1 MNQAINNINDSTNP
15 INDTNSINLS
25 ADKNNDAMPVNEMP
39 AENEANSLQNETPDN
54 LFIQPTSDIKKP
66 AEEWETGSL
75 VEVKE
80 VNKPTNLE
88 DKLAD
93 LEAALQAFTPLDD
106 ALAAFGITYEEFNC
120 YLDTLGTDAESYL
133 KQQYGLGLVS
143 FRSNLAVLAA
153 TKPTAAK
160 LLYDDLVNRG
170 LVGNRDASNN
180 NIVIKFEGD
189 D

>member
-1 MNQAINNINDSTNP
+1 MNQEITTNIIT
-15 INDTNSINLS
+15 
-25 ADKNNDAMPVNEMP
+25 
-39 AENEANSLQNETPDN
+39 ENEVNETPN
-54 LFIQPTSDIKKP
+54 NQLIQPS
-66 AEEWETGSL
+66 
-75 VEVKE
+75 
-80 VNKPTNLE
+80 
-88 DKLAD
+88 KLID

-106 ALAAFGITYEEFNC
+106 ALAAFGITHEEFNC

-170 LVGNRDASNN
+170 LVGKGVDSGN

>member
-1 MNQAINNINDSTNP
+1 MNQITTNINNDSSNAT
-15 INDTNSINLS
+15 NLS
-25 ADKNNDAMPVNEMP
+25 TDEKVNTMLVSKMPIENEVNLLQNDA
-39 AENEANSLQNETPDN
+39 PDN
-54 LFIQPTSDIKKP
+54 LLIQPTPDIKT
-66 AEEWETGSL
+66 A
-75 VEVKE
+75 
-80 VNKPTNLE
+80 NLE

-106 ALAAFGITYEEFNC
+106 ALAAFGITNEEFNC

>member
-1 MNQAINNINDSTNP
+1 MNQEAINTANNANP
-15 INDTNSINLS
+15 INLS
-25 ADKNNDAMPVNEMP
+25 ADEKVNAMSVSKMP
-39 AENEANSLQNETPDN
+39 IENEVNSLQNGISNN
-54 LFIQPTSDIKKP
+54 LLIQPSPNTDLP
-66 AEEWETGSL
+66 ANESKL
-75 VEVKE
+75 INDNEV
-80 VNKPTNLE
+80 KPTNLE

-106 ALAAFGITYEEFNC
+106 ALAAFGITNEEFNC

>member
-1 MNQAINNINDSTNP
+1 MNQTININNDS
-15 INDTNSINLS
+15 TNSINLS
-25 ADKNNDAMPVNEMP
+25 ADKKVNAMSVSKMP
-39 AENEANSLQNETPDN
+39 IENEVNSLQNGTSDN
-54 LFIQPTSDIKKP
+54 LLIQATSDTNLPANGNKLVDNSEVKP
-66 AEEWETGSL
+66 A
-75 VEVKE
+75 
-80 VNKPTNLE
+80 NLE
-88 DKLAD
+88 DKLTD

-106 ALAAFGITYEEFNC
+106 ALAAFGITNEEFNC

-143 FRSNLAVLAA
+143 FRSNLAILAA

>member
-1 MNQAINNINDSTNP
+1 MPKSIISLINE
-15 INDTNSINLS
+15 
-25 ADKNNDAMPVNEMP
+25 NNDAMPANQTP
-39 AENEANSLQNETPDN
+39 IENEVNPLQNEASDN
-54 LFIQPTSDIKKP
+54 LLIQPSPESKT
-66 AEEWETGSL
+66 A
-75 VEVKE
+75 
-80 VNKPTNLE
+80 NLE
-88 DKLAD
+88 DKLID

-106 ALAAFGITYEEFNC
+106 ALAAFGITHEEFNC
-120 YLDTLGTDAESYL
+120 YLDTLGMDAESYL

-170 LVGNRDASNN
+170 LVGKGADGGGNS
-180 NIVIKFEGD
+180 IVIKFEGD

>member
-1 MNQAINNINDSTNP
+1 MNQATINPTN
-15 INDTNSINLS
+15 NANSINLS
-25 ADKNNDAMPVNEMP
+25 ADKNNDAMLVSKMP
-39 AENEANSLQNETPDN
+39 IENEVNSLQKVETDN
-54 LFIQPTSDIKKP
+54 LLIQPSPDTNLPSNNGK
-66 AEEWETGSL
+66 L
-75 VEVKE
+75 VDNSEV
-80 VNKPTNLE
+80 KPTNLE
-88 DKLAD
+88 DKLTD

-106 ALAAFGITYEEFNC
+106 ALAAFGITNEEFNC

-170 LVGNRDASNN
+170 LVGNRDTSNN

>member
-1 MNQAINNINDSTNP
+1 MNQEAINTANNTNP
-15 INDTNSINLS
+15 INLL
-25 ADKNNDAMPVNEMP
+25 ADKNNDTMSVSKMPI
-39 AENEANSLQNETPDN
+39 ENEVNSLQNDTHNN
-54 LFIQPTSDIKKP
+54 LLRLGDIDTNLP
-66 AEEWETGSL
+66 ANNGKL
-75 VEVKE
+75 IDDKE
-80 VNKPTNLE
+80 ITKPTNLE
-88 DKLAD
+88 DKLTD

-106 ALAAFGITYEEFNC
+106 ALAAFGITNEEFNC
-120 YLDTLGTDAESYL
+120 YLNTIATDAETYL

-170 LVGNRDASNN
+170 LVGNRDAANN
-180 NIVIKFEGD
+180 NIIIKFEGD

>member
-1 MNQAINNINDSTNP
+1 MNQETTTNITNDNQ
-15 INDTNSINLS
+15 
-25 ADKNNDAMPVNEMP
+25 VNQIP
-39 AENEANSLQNETPDN
+39 AENEVNLLQNDAPDN
-54 LFIQPTSDIKKP
+54 LLIQPTPDKLLP
-66 AEEWETGSL
+66 ANGNKL
-75 VEVKE
+75 VDNSEV
-80 VNKPTNLE
+80 KPTNLE

-106 ALAAFGITYEEFNC
+106 ALAAFGITHEEFNC

>member
-1 MNQAINNINDSTNP
+1 MNNIITNNNQVNQTP
-15 INDTNSINLS
+15 IEKAEVNPLQNDTP
-25 ADKNNDAMPVNEMP
+25 DKQ
-39 AENEANSLQNETPDN
+39 L
-54 LFIQPTSDIKKP
+54 IQS
-66 AEEWETGSL
+66 
-75 VEVKE
+75 
-80 VNKPTNLE
+80 TNLE
-88 DKLAD
+88 DKLID

-106 ALAAFGITYEEFNC
+106 ALAAFGITHEEFNC

-143 FRSNLAVLAA
+143 FRSNLATLAA

-170 LVGNRDASNN
+170 LVGKSDTSSN

>member
-1 MNQAINNINDSTNP
+1 MNNIITNDNQVNQTP
-15 INDTNSINLS
+15 I
-25 ADKNNDAMPVNEMP
+25 
-39 AENEANSLQNETPDN
+39 ENEANPLQNEAPDN
-54 LFIQPTSDIKKP
+54 QLTQS
-66 AEEWETGSL
+66 
-75 VEVKE
+75 
-80 VNKPTNLE
+80 TNLE
-88 DKLAD
+88 DKLID

-106 ALAAFGITYEEFNC
+106 ALAAFGITHEEFNC

-143 FRSNLAVLAA
+143 FRSNLAILAA

-170 LVGNRDASNN
+170 LVGKGVESGN

>member
-25 ADKNNDAMPVNEMP
+25 ADKNNDTMSVSKMPI
-39 AENEANSLQNETPDN
+39 ENEVNSLQNGTPDN
-54 LFIQPTSDIKKP
+54 LLIQPSTDKLLP
-66 AEEWETGSL
+66 ANESKL
-75 VEVKE
+75 INDNEV
-80 VNKPTNLE
+80 KPTNLE

-170 LVGNRDASNN
+170 LVGNRDTLNN

>member
-1 MNQAINNINDSTNP
+1 MNQTININNDS
-15 INDTNSINLS
+15 TNSINLS
-25 ADKNNDAMPVNEMP
+25 ADEKVNAMPVSKIP
-39 AENEANSLQNETPDN
+39 AENEANLLQNDAPDN
-54 LFIQPTSDIKKP
+54 LLIQPSPDTDLSSNESKLINDSEVKP
-66 AEEWETGSL
+66 A
-75 VEVKE
+75 
-80 VNKPTNLE
+80 NLE
-88 DKLAD
+88 DKLTD

-106 ALAAFGITYEEFNC
+106 ALAAFGITNEEFNC

-143 FRSNLAVLAA
+143 FRSNLAILAA

-170 LVGNRDASNN
+170 LVGKGVDSGN

>member
-1 MNQAINNINDSTNP
+1 MNQEAINTANNANP
-15 INDTNSINLS
+15 INLS
-25 ADKNNDAMPVNEMP
+25 ADEKVNTMPVSKMP
-39 AENEANSLQNETPDN
+39 IENEVNLLQKVEADN
-54 LFIQPTSDIKKP
+54 LLIQPPTDTDLSSNNGKLID
-66 AEEWETGSL
+66 SS
-75 VEVKE
+75 EV
-80 VNKPTNLE
+80 KPTNLE

-106 ALAAFGITYEEFNC
+106 ALAAFGITNEEFNC

-143 FRSNLAVLAA
+143 FRSNLAILAA

-170 LVGNRDASNN
+170 LVGNRDTSNN

>member
-15 INDTNSINLS
+15 IISS
-25 ADKNNDAMPVNEMP
+25 ADEKVNAMPVSKMP
-39 AENEANSLQNETPDN
+39 IENEANSLQNDAPDN
-54 LFIQPTSDIKKP
+54 LLIQPSPDTLLP
-66 AEEWETGSL
+66 ANESKL
-75 VEVKE
+75 INDSEV
-80 VNKPTNLE
+80 KPTNLE
-88 DKLAD
+88 DKLTD

-106 ALAAFGITYEEFNC
+106 ALAAFGITHEEFNC

>member
-1 MNQAINNINDSTNP
+1 MNQTIINPTNNVNP
-15 INDTNSINLS
+15 TNNANSINLS
-25 ADKNNDAMPVNEMP
+25 ADEKVDTMPVNKMP
-39 AENEANSLQNETPDN
+39 IENEVNSLQNGTPDN
-54 LFIQPTSDIKKP
+54 LLIQPSPNTDLSSNNGKLIND
-66 AEEWETGSL
+66 S
-75 VEVKE
+75 EVK
-80 VNKPTNLE
+80 PINLE

-106 ALAAFGITYEEFNC
+106 ALAAFGITNEEFNC

-143 FRSNLAVLAA
+143 FRSNLAILAA

>member
-1 MNQAINNINDSTNP
+1 MNQEAINTANNANP
-15 INDTNSINLS
+15 TNLS
-25 ADKNNDAMPVNEMP
+25 TDEKVNAMPVSKMP
-39 AENEANSLQNETPDN
+39 IENEVNSLQNGTPDN
-54 LFIQPTSDIKKP
+54 LLIQPSSDTNSP
-66 AEEWETGSL
+66 ANENKLIDNS
-75 VEVKE
+75 EV
-80 VNKPTNLE
+80 KPTNLE
-88 DKLAD
+88 DKLTD

-106 ALAAFGITYEEFNC
+106 ALAAFGITNEEFNC
-120 YLDTLGTDAESYL
+120 YLDTLGTDVESYL

-143 FRSNLAVLAA
+143 FRSNLAILAA

-170 LVGNRDASNN
+170 LVGNRYTANN

>member
-1 MNQAINNINDSTNP
+1 MNQEAINTANNA
-15 INDTNSINLS
+15 NSINLS
-25 ADKNNDAMPVNEMP
+25 ADKNNDAMPVSKMP
-39 AENEANSLQNETPDN
+39 IENEANSLQNGTPDN
-54 LFIQPTSDIKKP
+54 LLIQPSPDTDLPTNNGKLINDS
-66 AEEWETGSL
+66 
-75 VEVKE
+75 EV
-80 VNKPTNLE
+80 KPTNLE

-93 LEAALQAFTPLDD
+93 LETALQAFTPLDD
-106 ALAAFGITYEEFNC
+106 ALAAFGITNEEFNC

>member
-1 MNQAINNINDSTNP
+1 MNQTITNTNDNQ
-15 INDTNSINLS
+15 
-25 ADKNNDAMPVNEMP
+25 VNQMP
-39 AENEANSLQNETPDN
+39 AENEVNLLQNGTPDN
-54 LFIQPTSDIKKP
+54 LLIQPSVD
-66 AEEWETGSL
+66 S
-75 VEVKE
+75 
-80 VNKPTNLE
+80 KPTNLE

-106 ALAAFGITYEEFNC
+106 ALAAFGITNEEFNC

-143 FRSNLAVLAA
+143 FRSNLAILAA

-170 LVGNRDASNN
+170 LVGNRDTSNN

>member
-1 MNQAINNINDSTNP
+1 MNQTINVNNDN
-15 INDTNSINLS
+15 TNSIISS
-25 ADKNNDAMPVNEMP
+25 ADENNDAMPVSKMP
-39 AENEANSLQNETPDN
+39 IENEANSLQNGTPDN
-54 LFIQPTSDIKKP
+54 LLIQPSPDTNLP
-66 AEEWETGSL
+66 ANESKL
-75 VEVKE
+75 INDNEV
-80 VNKPTNLE
+80 KPTNLE
-88 DKLAD
+88 DKLTD

-106 ALAAFGITYEEFNC
+106 ALAAFGITNEEFNC

>member
-1 MNQAINNINDSTNP
+1 MNQTINVNNDSTNP

-25 ADKNNDAMPVNEMP
+25 ADEKVNAMPVSKMP
-39 AENEANSLQNETPDN
+39 IENEVNSLQNDTPDN
-54 LFIQPTSDIKKP
+54 LLIQPAD
-66 AEEWETGSL
+66 
-75 VEVKE
+75 KE
-80 VNKPTNLE
+80 INQPTNLE
-88 DKLAD
+88 DKLTD

-106 ALAAFGITYEEFNC
+106 ALAAFGITNEEFNC

-170 LVGNRDASNN
+170 LVGNRDTANN

>member
-1 MNQAINNINDSTNP
+1 MNQTININNDSTNP

-25 ADKNNDAMPVNEMP
+25 ADEKVNTIP
-39 AENEANSLQNETPDN
+39 ANQTTIENEVNSLQNEAPDN
-54 LFIQPTSDIKKP
+54 LLIQPSPDTDLP
-66 AEEWETGSL
+66 ANGNQLINDS
-75 VEVKE
+75 EV
-80 VNKPTNLE
+80 KPTNLE
-88 DKLAD
+88 DKLID

-106 ALAAFGITYEEFNC
+106 ALAAFGITNEEFNC

-143 FRSNLAVLAA
+143 FRSNLAILAA

-170 LVGNRDASNN
+170 LVGNRDTSNN

>member
-1 MNQAINNINDSTNP
+1 MNQEAINTANNANP
-15 INDTNSINLS
+15 IISS
-25 ADKNNDAMPVNEMP
+25 ADEKVNAMSVSKMP
-39 AENEANSLQNETPDN
+39 IENEVNSLQNGISNN
-54 LFIQPTSDIKKP
+54 LLIQPSPNTDLP
-66 AEEWETGSL
+66 ANESKLINDNEIT
-75 VEVKE
+75 
-80 VNKPTNLE
+80 KPTNLE

-106 ALAAFGITYEEFNC
+106 ALAAFGITNEEFNC

-170 LVGNRDASNN
+170 LVGNRDTANN

>member
-1 MNQAINNINDSTNP
+1 MNNITNT
-15 INDTNSINLS
+15 I
-25 ADKNNDAMPVNEMP
+25 PVNQTTI
-39 AENEANSLQNETPDN
+39 ENEANPLQNEAPDN
-54 LFIQPTSDIKKP
+54 LLSK
-66 AEEWETGSL
+66 S
-75 VEVKE
+75 
-80 VNKPTNLE
+80 TNLE
-88 DKLAD
+88 DKLID

-106 ALAAFGITYEEFNC
+106 ALAAFGITHEEFNC
-120 YLDTLGTDAESYL
+120 YLDTLGTDVESYL

-170 LVGNRDASNN
+170 LVGKGVDSGNS
-180 NIVIKFEGD
+180 IVIKFEGD

>member
-1 MNQAINNINDSTNP
+1 MNQAINNINDSTN
-15 INDTNSINLS
+15 SINLS
-25 ADKNNDAMPVNEMP
+25 ADKNNDTMPVSKMP
-39 AENEANSLQNETPDN
+39 IENEVNPLQNGTSDN
-54 LFIQPTSDIKKP
+54 LLIQPSTDIKT
-66 AEEWETGSL
+66 A
-75 VEVKE
+75 
-80 VNKPTNLE
+80 NLE

-106 ALAAFGITYEEFNC
+106 ALAAFGITNEEFNC

-170 LVGNRDASNN
+170 LVGNREASNN

>member
-1 MNQAINNINDSTNP
+1 MNQETTTNITNDNQVNQMP
-15 INDTNSINLS
+15 I
-25 ADKNNDAMPVNEMP
+25 
-39 AENEANSLQNETPDN
+39 ENEANSLQNDAPDN
-54 LFIQPTSDIKKP
+54 LLIQPSPDKLLP
-66 AEEWETGSL
+66 ADENKLINDS
-75 VEVKE
+75 EV
-80 VNKPTNLE
+80 KPTNLE
-88 DKLAD
+88 DKLTD

-106 ALAAFGITYEEFNC
+106 ALAAFGITNEEFNC
-120 YLDTLGTDAESYL
+120 YLDTLGMDAESYL

>member
-1 MNQAINNINDSTNP
+1 MNQETTTNITNDNQVNQTP
-15 INDTNSINLS
+15 IE
-25 ADKNNDAMPVNEMP
+25 NDA
-39 AENEANSLQNETPDN
+39 PDN
-54 LFIQPTSDIKKP
+54 LLIQPSPNTILP
-66 AEEWETGSL
+66 ADENQLIDNS
-75 VEVKE
+75 EV
-80 VNKPTNLE
+80 KPTNLE
-88 DKLAD
+88 DKLTD

-106 ALAAFGITYEEFNC
+106 ALAAFGITNEEFNC

-143 FRSNLAVLAA
+143 FRSNLAILAA

>member
-1 MNQAINNINDSTNP
+1 MNQAINNINDSTN
-15 INDTNSINLS
+15 SINLS
-25 ADKNNDAMPVNEMP
+25 ADKKVDAMSVSKMP
-39 AENEANSLQNETPDN
+39 IENEVNSLQNGTPDN
-54 LFIQPTSDIKKP
+54 LLIQPSTDANLPINESKLIND
-66 AEEWETGSL
+66 S
-75 VEVKE
+75 EV
-80 VNKPTNLE
+80 KPTNLE

-106 ALAAFGITYEEFNC
+106 ALAAFGITNEEFNC

>member
-1 MNQAINNINDSTNP
+1 MNQAINNINDSTN
-15 INDTNSINLS
+15 SIISS
-25 ADKNNDAMPVNEMP
+25 ADKNTDTMPVSKMP
-39 AENEANSLQNETPDN
+39 IENKVNSLQNETPDN
-54 LFIQPTSDIKKP
+54 LLIQPVDS
-66 AEEWETGSL
+66 
-75 VEVKE
+75 
-80 VNKPTNLE
+80 KPTNLE

-93 LEAALQAFTPLDD
+93 LETALQAFTPLDD
-106 ALAAFGITYEEFNC
+106 ALAAFGITNEEFNC

-170 LVGNRDASNN
+170 LVGNRDASSN

>member
-1 MNQAINNINDSTNP
+1 MNQTINVNNDSTNP
-15 INDTNSINLS
+15 TNNTNPTNLS
-25 ADKNNDAMPVNEMP
+25 TDEKVNAMPVSKMP
-39 AENEANSLQNETPDN
+39 IENEVNSLQNETHNN
-54 LFIQPTSDIKKP
+54 LLIQPSTDTDLSSNNGKLINDN
-66 AEEWETGSL
+66 
-75 VEVKE
+75 EV
-80 VNKPTNLE
+80 KPTNLE
-88 DKLAD
+88 DKLTD

-106 ALAAFGITYEEFNC
+106 ALAAFGITNEEFNC

-170 LVGNRDASNN
+170 LVGNRDTSNN

>member
-1 MNQAINNINDSTNP
+1 MNQEAINTANNTNL
-15 INDTNSINLS
+15 INLS
-25 ADKNNDAMPVNEMP
+25 ADEKVNAMPVSKMP
-39 AENEANSLQNETPDN
+39 IENEVNSLQNDTSGN
-54 LFIQPTSDIKKP
+54 LLIQPVDS
-66 AEEWETGSL
+66 
-75 VEVKE
+75 
-80 VNKPTNLE
+80 KPTNLE

-106 ALAAFGITYEEFNC
+106 ALAAFGITNEEFNC

-143 FRSNLAVLAA
+143 FRSNLAILAA

-170 LVGNRDASNN
+170 LVGNRDASSN

>member
-1 MNQAINNINDSTNP
+1 MPNLINEI
-15 INDTNSINLS
+15 
-25 ADKNNDAMPVNEMP
+25 PVNQMTI
-39 AENEANSLQNETPDN
+39 ENGTP
-54 LFIQPTSDIKKP
+54 IQPS
-66 AEEWETGSL
+66 
-75 VEVKE
+75 
-80 VNKPTNLE
+80 
-88 DKLAD
+88 KLID

-106 ALAAFGITYEEFNC
+106 ALAAFGITHEEFNC

-170 LVGNRDASNN
+170 LVGKSADGDGN

>member
-1 MNQAINNINDSTNP
+1 MNQEISNIITNDNQ
-15 INDTNSINLS
+15 
-25 ADKNNDAMPVNEMP
+25 VNQMP
-39 AENEANSLQNETPDN
+39 AENEVNPLQNEAPDN
-54 LFIQPTSDIKKP
+54 LLIQPS
-66 AEEWETGSL
+66 
-75 VEVKE
+75 
-80 VNKPTNLE
+80 NLE
-88 DKLAD
+88 DKLID

-106 ALAAFGITYEEFNC
+106 ALAAFGITHEEFNC
-120 YLDTLGTDAESYL
+120 YLDTLGTDVESYL

-143 FRSNLAVLAA
+143 FRSNLATLAA

-170 LVGNRDASNN
+170 LVGKSDISNN

>member
-1 MNQAINNINDSTNP
+1 MNQETTTNITNDNQ
-15 INDTNSINLS
+15 
-25 ADKNNDAMPVNEMP
+25 VNQIP
-39 AENEANSLQNETPDN
+39 TENEVNSLQNDAPDN
-54 LFIQPTSDIKKP
+54 LLIQPSPDIKT
-66 AEEWETGSL
+66 A
-75 VEVKE
+75 
-80 VNKPTNLE
+80 NLE
-88 DKLAD
+88 DKLTD

-143 FRSNLAVLAA
+143 FRSNLAILAA

-170 LVGNRDASNN
+170 LVGNRADSGN

>member
-1 MNQAINNINDSTNP
+1 MNQEVINPTN
-15 INDTNSINLS
+15 NANSIISS
-25 ADKNNDAMPVNEMP
+25 ANKEVDAMPVSKIP
-39 AENEANSLQNETPDN
+39 AENEVNLLQNDAPDN
-54 LFIQPTSDIKKP
+54 LLIQPSVDIKT
-66 AEEWETGSL
+66 A
-75 VEVKE
+75 
-80 VNKPTNLE
+80 NLE
-88 DKLAD
+88 DKLTD

-106 ALAAFGITYEEFNC
+106 ALAAFGITHEEFNC

-143 FRSNLAVLAA
+143 FRSNLAILAA

>member
-1 MNQAINNINDSTNP
+1 MNNIINENNNAVPVSQIP
-15 INDTNSINLS
+15 I
-25 ADKNNDAMPVNEMP
+25 
-39 AENEANSLQNETPDN
+39 ENEVNPLQNEAPDKQLN
-54 LFIQPTSDIKKP
+54 QS
-66 AEEWETGSL
+66 
-75 VEVKE
+75 
-80 VNKPTNLE
+80 TNLE
-88 DKLAD
+88 DKLID

-106 ALAAFGITYEEFNC
+106 ALAAFGITHEEFNC

-170 LVGNRDASNN
+170 LVGKSDISSN

>member
-1 MNQAINNINDSTNP
+1 MNQATINPTNNANP
-15 INDTNSINLS
+15 TNLS
-25 ADKNNDAMPVNEMP
+25 ADKNNGAMLVSKMPIKNEV
-39 AENEANSLQNETPDN
+39 NSLQNETPDN
-54 LFIQPTSDIKKP
+54 LLIQPSVD
-66 AEEWETGSL
+66 S
-75 VEVKE
+75 
-80 VNKPTNLE
+80 KPTNLE

-106 ALAAFGITYEEFNC
+106 ALAAFGITNEEFNC
-120 YLDTLGTDAESYL
+120 YLDTLGTDAENYL

-143 FRSNLAVLAA
+143 FRSNLAILAA

>member
-1 MNQAINNINDSTNP
+1 MNQTININNDSTNP
-15 INDTNSINLS
+15 TNLS
-25 ADKNNDAMPVNEMP
+25 TDEKVNAMPVSKMP
-39 AENEANSLQNETPDN
+39 IKNEANSLQNDTSNN
-54 LFIQPTSDIKKP
+54 LLIQPTPNTDLP
-66 AEEWETGSL
+66 ANENKL
-75 VEVKE
+75 VDSSEV
-80 VNKPTNLE
+80 KPTNLE

-106 ALAAFGITYEEFNC
+106 ALAAFGITNEEFNC

-170 LVGNRDASNN
+170 LVGNRDTSNN

>member
-1 MNQAINNINDSTNP
+1 MNQEAINTANNANP
-15 INDTNSINLS
+15 INLS
-25 ADKNNDAMPVNEMP
+25 ADEKVNAMSVSKMP
-39 AENEANSLQNETPDN
+39 IENEANSLQNDTPDN
-54 LFIQPTSDIKKP
+54 LLIQPSPDTNLP
-66 AEEWETGSL
+66 ANESKL
-75 VEVKE
+75 INDNEV
-80 VNKPTNLE
+80 KPTNLE

-143 FRSNLAVLAA
+143 FRSNLAILAA

-160 LLYDDLVNRG
+160 WLYDDLVNRG
-170 LVGNRDASNN
+170 LVGNRDTANN

>member
-1 MNQAINNINDSTNP
+1 MNQTTINTANNANP
-15 INDTNSINLS
+15 INLS
-25 ADKNNDAMPVNEMP
+25 ADKNNDAMPVSKTP
-39 AENEANSLQNETPDN
+39 IENEVNSLQNGTPDN
-54 LFIQPTSDIKKP
+54 LLIQSSTDKLLP
-66 AEEWETGSL
+66 ANENKLINDS
-75 VEVKE
+75 EV
-80 VNKPTNLE
+80 KPTNLE
-88 DKLAD
+88 DKLTD

-106 ALAAFGITYEEFNC
+106 ALAAFGITDEEFNC

-143 FRSNLAVLAA
+143 FRSNLAILAA

-170 LVGNRDASNN
+170 LVGNRDTANN